1 MPFPHIHP
9 RPNKEQQMEFS
20 PKVNLYETDET
31 HITEIMAGPWKA
43 IKVINHQSGDVV
55 DFTTD
60 GEEHGVFCIDGS
72 FTAVIPDG
80 SKYEFRA
87 DMAMTLAAGGSAK
100 VTAGPY
106 GFKACVVTMRL

>member
-1 MPFPHIHP
+1 
-9 RPNKEQQMEFS
+9 MEFN
-20 PKVNLYETDET
+20 PRVNLYETDET
-31 HITEIMAGPWKA
+31 HITEIMAGPWKS
-43 IKVINHQSGDVV
+43 IRVIDHRPGDVV
-55 DFTTD
+55 HFTTE

-87 DMAMTLAAGGSAK
+87 DMAMTLAAGGSAI